1 MLRNTYKLLLLI
13 VILIPLVS
21 FAGPASGGHG
31 RAVLG
36 INIANGQVDSGPVE
50 GVTILGVTPG
60 GGADAAGLAVNDVL
74 ISIDQQSLT
83 ADAEREA
90 NGRLLRFMADVVP
103 GQTVQLTYLRDG
115 DVLEAALTV
124 GELDPGM
131 LPPGFPFRRDIER
144 LGRHLE
150 RNFTEPLQ
158 FRWRHHGTFGGME
171 LVSLSPGL
179 GRYFGT
185 DEGLLVVRAPD
196 NEEIG
201 LEDGDVIRMI
211 GTRKPNDPGHAM
223 RILRSYEP
231 GEELVIQ
238 ILRETESREVRLTLP
253 KPPERTGSFFS
264 TPERWNPGNWLRS
277 PGRI

>member
-1 MLRNTYKLLLLI
+1 MLRHTYKLLLSI
-13 VILIPLVS
+13 VILSSIIAFPGPVS
-21 FAGPASGGHG
+21 GAQG

-36 INIANGQVDSGPVE
+36 INIANGQVDRGPVE

-60 GGADAAGLAVNDVL
+60 GGADEAGLAVNDVL
-74 ISIDQQSLT
+74 IRIDEQSLT

-90 NGRLLRFMADVVP
+90 NGRLLRFMAEVVP

-115 DVLEAALTV
+115 NVLEAELTA
-124 GELDPGM
+124 GEIDPAM
-131 LPPGFPFRRDIER
+131 RPSGFPFMRDIER
-144 LGRHLE
+144 WSRRLE
-150 RNFTEPLQ
+150 HEVVEPLQ
-158 FRWRHHGTFGGME
+158 FRWRHHGTFAGME
-171 LVSLSPGL
+171 LVSMSPEL

-185 DEGLLVVRAPD
+185 DEGLLIIRAPD

-231 GEELVIQ
+231 GEELVIG
-238 ILRETESREVRLTLP
+238 ILREKKPREVRLTLP
-253 KPPERTGSFFS
+253 
-264 TPERWNPGNWLRS
+264 LRNDVE
-277 PGRI
+277 